1 MSPSFPHLSKEKIKS
16 TGYVIHSL
24 EASIW
29 TFMNS
34 STYEETVFN
43 AVNLGGDKDTIA
55 ALAGEIAAAYYGMES
70 IPNKWYY
77 EIARKTELELL
88 LKKWILSN
96 EQM

>member
-1 MSPSFPHLSKEKIKS
+1 
-16 TGYVIHSL
+16 
-24 EASIW
+24 
-29 TFMNS
+29 MNS

-70 IPNKWYY
+70 IPNKWYD

-88 LKKWILSN
+88 LKKWILSI